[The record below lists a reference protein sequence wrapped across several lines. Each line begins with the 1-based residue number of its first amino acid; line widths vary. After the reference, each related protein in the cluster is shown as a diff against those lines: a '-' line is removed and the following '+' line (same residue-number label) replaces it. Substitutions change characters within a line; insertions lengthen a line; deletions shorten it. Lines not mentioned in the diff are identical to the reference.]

1 MRSSE
6 KPSRVP
12 RIPRIRREY
21 LSRIYHSKFKKKK
34 DKFANIL
41 NVCERCERKQKAR
54 RSLSAHPFLE
64 AWRRRSGQPFIPY
77 IIYKVDLSLSLSLS
91 PPLLSFFF
99 HCYNLSMD
107 KREFMYDHPECCLQF
122 RGTHEVTDQSYFRSI
137 IYR

>member
-91 PPLLSFFF
+91 LPPYSLFSSTATIFQWINVNL
-99 HCYNLSMD
+99 CTIIQNAAYNFEAL
-107 KREFMYDHPECCLQF
+107 
-122 RGTHEVTDQSYFRSI
+122 TRSPI
-137 IYR
+137 NRTSAR